1 MAIHEYDLVVIGG
14 GINGSGIAADAAERG
29 LKVALFEA
37 KDFAS
42 ATSSASS
49 KLIHGGLRYLEHYEF
64 RLVREALGEREVLL
78 KKAPHLITPM
88 RFRLPH
94 RPHLR
99 PAWMIRIGLFLY
111 DHLAKRVTLPASCG
125 IRFDP
130 HTSALQSQIR
140 KGFEYSDGWVDD
152 SRLVVANLQHA
163 RELGANVYNYTPCVS
178 AVRKNGHWLVTVQDE
193 HTGDTSQVH
202 AKALVNAGGPWVKS
216 IFDDQLQLPSPR
228 GIRMIQGS
236 HILVPQ
242 IHKEKCAYILQNED
256 RRIVFVIPYLD
267 KYSLIGTTDLE
278 YKGDPRQVHIS
289 ESEIDYL
296 CNVVNTHFKHNI
308 RREEIIWSY
317 SGVRPLCEDES
328 DSPQAITRD
337 YTLEIQ
343 DEQGATPI
351 ISVFG
356 GKLTTFRKLAE
367 AAVDKLQPYFHC
379 GHCQSEKSTLPGGD
393 CDPEQLST
401 QLQNDYPFLSK
412 VNCRR
417 IAHAY
422 GSNAVH
428 WLAGAQSEEDLGQ
441 WFGGQLSQREVN
453 YLVEH
458 EWAVSAEDIL
468 WRRTK
473 LGIITEQ
480 ADAKAL
486 ADYLS
491 QRVQTTTEEEPIAR
505 VG

>member
-49 KLIHGGLRYLEHYEF
+49 KLIHGGLRYLEQYEF

-78 KKAPHLITPM
+78 QKAPHLITPM

-152 SRLVVANLQHA
+152 SRLVVANLMHA
-163 RELGANVYNYTPCVS
+163 RELGADVYNYRPCVS
-178 AVRKNGHWLVTVQDE
+178 ATRDNGQWLVTVQDE
-193 HTGDTSQVH
+193 RSGETSQVR

-216 IFDDQLQLPSPR
+216 IFDEQLKLKSPR

-256 RRIVFVIPYLD
+256 GRIVFVIPYLN

-296 CNVVNTHFKHNI
+296 CNVVNNHFKHNI

-337 YTLEIQ
+337 YTLELQ
-343 DEQGATPI
+343 DEQGQTPLVSI
-351 ISVFG
+351 FG

-367 AAVDKLQPYFHC
+367 AAVNKLQPYFNC
-379 GHCQSEKSTLPGGD
+379 GDCQSEKSILPGGN
-393 CDPEQLST
+393 CDPEQLAT
-401 QLQNDYPFLSK
+401 QLLNDYPFLNK
-412 VNCRR
+412 TICRR

-422 GSNAVH
+422 GTNVFN
-428 WLAGAQSEEDLGQ
+428 WLEGAHSKEELGQ
-441 WFGGQLSQREVN
+441 WFGEQLSQREVD
-453 YLVEH
+453 YLVSV
-458 EWAVSAEDIL
+458 EWALSADDIL

-473 LGIITEQ
+473 LGIITDES
-480 ADAKAL
+480 DAKAL
-486 ADYLS
+486 ADYLPS
-491 QRVQTTTEEEPIAR
+491 MQSADEAPMAQ